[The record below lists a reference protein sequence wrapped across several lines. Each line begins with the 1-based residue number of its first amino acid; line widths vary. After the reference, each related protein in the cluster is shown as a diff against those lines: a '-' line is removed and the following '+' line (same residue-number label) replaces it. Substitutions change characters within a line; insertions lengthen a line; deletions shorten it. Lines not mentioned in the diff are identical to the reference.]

1 MGQEIEKILL
11 NREHEV
17 FVRGSS
23 KAPLFCKDLY
33 GADVAI
39 EFSRPDSAVRN
50 LFECFEAEIPVV
62 CGTTGWH
69 NRLPEVLERCKEQ
82 NGTLF
87 YASNFSLG
95 VHIFQFV
102 NRVLARCMNEF
113 EEYQPSIM
121 EIHHPEKLDAPS
133 GTAITSA
140 EVMMDELSKWDEWT
154 INENDTAKLLITAER
169 KKDVKGTHIL
179 SYQSSID
186 TIELKHEAHSR
197 EGFALGAVKAA
208 EWVKNKTGV
217 YRMQDMLKFE
227 NL

>member
-1 MGQEIEKILL
+1 
-11 NREHEV
+11 
-17 FVRGSS
+17 
-23 KAPLFCKDLY
+23 
-33 GADVAI
+33 
-39 EFSRPDSAVRN
+39 
-50 LFECFEAEIPVV
+50 
-62 CGTTGWH
+62 
-69 NRLPEVLERCKEQ
+69 
-82 NGTLF
+82 
-87 YASNFSLG
+87 
-95 VHIFQFV
+95 
-102 NRVLARCMNEF
+102 MNEF